1 VKTYEAR
8 LRAGLGAVAE
18 AAGDFFMGKGDLRR
32 ALLRLAR
39 ELDGQEIPYCVVGA
53 MALGGHGFS
62 RMTEDVD
69 VLVSA
74 KGLSRFRERL
84 VGRGYAAAHPGAT
97 RTFRDTE
104 TGVRIEFL
112 VAGEFPGDGRPKPV
126 AFPDPE
132 RVASIVE
139 QGVRFVALEPLLELK
154 LASGISAPHR
164 LRDLADAQDLIRVLA
179 LGPELSERLDPSVR
193 ARYLELWRA
202 VRDAP
207 PEPR

>member
-1 VKTYEAR
+1 
-8 LRAGLGAVAE
+8 
-18 AAGDFFMGKGDLRR
+18 
-32 ALLRLAR
+32 
-39 ELDGQEIPYCVVGA
+39 
-53 MALGGHGFS
+53 MALGGHAYA
-62 RMTEDVD
+62 RMTEDVE

-74 KGLSRFRERL
+74 EGLARFEERL
-84 VGRGYAAAHPGAT
+84 VGRGYAPAHPGAT
-97 RTFRDTE
+97 RIFRDAE
-104 TGVRIEFL
+104 TGVRVEFL

-139 QGVRFVALEPLLELK
+139 EGVRFVALEPLLELK

-164 LRDLADAQDLIRVLA
+164 LRDLADVQDLIRTRALA
-179 LGPELSERLDPSVR
+179 AELAQRLDPSVR
-193 ARYLELWRA
+193 DRYLELWRA